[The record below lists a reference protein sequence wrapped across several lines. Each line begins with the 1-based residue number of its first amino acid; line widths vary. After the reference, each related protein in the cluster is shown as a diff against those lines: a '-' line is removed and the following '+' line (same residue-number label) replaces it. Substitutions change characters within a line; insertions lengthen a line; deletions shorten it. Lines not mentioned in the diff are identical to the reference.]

1 MSNPNIHSMLEEHPF
16 CVVKTSMFGAYD
28 VTMSPTILRQYVT
41 TYTIFIFKNYQLL
54 LAIHYDTSYL
64 YLT

>member
-28 VTMSPTILRQYVT
+28 VTTSPTFLKAQKQ
-41 TYTIFIFKNYQLL
+41 FKIQVRLKL
-54 LAIHYDTSYL
+54 GQVRLKSGQIRL
-64 YLT
+64 